1 MTETSFSVLTES
13 EKLWIVLS
21 PSTASRAGTGSVL
34 ASVSGGESSIDLFWF
49 FSSLQ
54 AFSLSFS
61 IFGFELRG
69 FPSGLVALGFELRGF
84 PSGLAADDLLEG
96 SLDCDLLTGF
106 FESPVLL
113 SWIPPFDLLGS
124 GLECEL
130 LQDPPTLGELS
141 VAATDGLW
149 RPSFGDL
156 GRVVGI
162 YSIKVEL
169 LTTLKLGFLVNNILV
184 FQV

>member
-1 MTETSFSVLTES
+1 MTETSFSVLAES
-13 EKLWIVLS
+13 DKLWIVLS

-34 ASVSGGESSIDLFWF
+34 VSVSGGESSIDLFW
-49 FSSLQ
+49 SSSQQEFAL
-54 AFSLSFS
+54 LFS

-69 FPSGLVALGFELRGF
+69 FPSALVALGFELRSF
-84 PSGLAADDLLEG
+84 PSGLAADDLYEG
-96 SLDCDLLTGF
+96 SLDSDLRTGF

-124 GLECEL
+124 RLECEL
-130 LQDPPTLGELS
+130 LHDPPTLGELS

-162 YSIKVEL
+162 YSIKVDC
-169 LTTLKLGFLVNNILV
+169 
-184 FQV
+184 